1 MEMAM
6 GQGKDVRA
14 AAFRRL
20 AALELDATVKGFPPL
35 AGPIA
40 LGAVGQQGWNLL
52 TGDLAFPVAVLRQ
65 SSLAHNSR
73 WMRAFIESN
82 GIVLAPHGKT
92 TMAPQ
97 LFDIQERDGAWGM
110 TVATVQQLAVCR
122 RFGFERVLLA
132 NEPVG
137 GAEIDYLFAELDR
150 SPALELYCLIDSAD
164 GVERIAAGGQRAGN
178 LARLQ
183 LLVEVGVPGGRTG
196 CRTLEQAVELA
207 CAARRR
213 GLTLRGVEGF
223 EGILKRPEEVDAFLD
238 LMCGVAKACAGEG
251 LFSANAPTILSAGG
265 SAYYD
270 RVAARLAGCNIGREV
285 TVVVRSGCYLTHD
298 SLIYDEAY
306 RAIRARAAKAEL
318 PSDDPIPA
326 LMVWTHV
333 QSRPEPD
340 RAILAMGRR
349 DVSYDAGLPVPLLW
363 FRSGLHESPAPVPS
377 GHTVTALN
385 DQHCYLACPDGSPVA
400 TGDLIGFGISHP
412 CTTFDKWSV
421 VFVVDDRFDVV
432 DAVKTFF

>member
-1 MEMAM
+1 MAV

-14 AAFRRL
+14 AAFSRL
-20 AALELDATVKGFPPL
+20 AALELDATVKGFPPQ
-35 AGPIA
+35 AAPIA

-52 TGDLAFPVAVLRQ
+52 TGDLSFPVAVLRQ
-65 SSLAHNSR
+65 SALAHNSR
-73 WMRAFIESN
+73 WMRTFIESN

-137 GAEIDYLFAELDR
+137 GTEIDYLFAELDR

-164 GVERIAAGGQRAGN
+164 GAERIAASGQRAGN

-183 LLVEVGVPGGRTG
+183 LLIEIGVPGGRTG
-196 CRTLEQAVELA
+196 CRTLDQAVELA
-207 CAARRR
+207 RSARRH
-213 GLTLRGVEGF
+213 GLTVRGVEGF
-223 EGILKRPEEVDAFLD
+223 EGILKQPEEVDTFLD
-238 LMCGVAKACAGEG
+238 LMGSVAKACASES
-251 LFSANAPTILSAGG
+251 LFSANGPTILSAGG

-270 RVAARLAGCNIGREV
+270 RVAARLAKCNIGREV
-285 TVVVRSGCYLTHD
+285 MVVVRSGCYLTHD
-298 SLIYDEAY
+298 SLVYDQAY
-306 RAIRARAAKAEL
+306 RAIRARAAKTEL
-318 PSDDPIPA
+318 PSDNPIPA

-349 DVSYDAGLPVPLLW
+349 DVSYDAGLPVPLVW
-363 FRSGLHESPAPVPS
+363 FRSGLHESPTPVPS
-377 GHTVTALN
+377 GHVVTALN
-385 DQHCYLACPDGSPVA
+385 DQHCYLACPDSSPISI
-400 TGDLIGFGISHP
+400 GDLIGFGISHP
-412 CTTFDKWSV
+412 CTTFDKWPV
-421 VFVVDDRFDVV
+421 VFIVDDLFNVV